1 MLYKVQLASEE
12 EIERR
17 KKNRELEEE
26 CCNKC
31 KFYTGILLLAALC
44 GYLICLIIAV
54 LIITLETNN
63 IID

>member
-17 KKNRELEEE
+17 EKNRELEEE

-31 KFYTGILLLAALC
+31 KFYTGILILAALC

-54 LIITLETNN
+54 LILTLQTDN